1 MHVYLKNIILSPK
14 YYRTLYLF
22 IYLLKKHK
30 MTDAENRRFR
40 TTDNRPKQQRKQLH
54 NNPSTSSNRN
64 LNDIL

>member
-1 MHVYLKNIILSPK
+1 
-14 YYRTLYLF
+14 
-22 IYLLKKHK
+22 
-30 MTDAENRRFR
+30 MTNAGNRRFR

>member
-1 MHVYLKNIILSPK
+1 
-14 YYRTLYLF
+14 
-22 IYLLKKHK
+22 

-64 LNDIL
+64 FNDIL